1 MDKYN
6 AKNISILKLFCT
18 FVLDM
23 EQLSF
28 FRESGQT
35 PGLPKE
41 VLEYVP
47 GFIDAEEADVLLSS
61 FISTTPWA
69 QKVVKMYDKEVI
81 TPRLSAWYGDTEVTD
96 YNALGKSTPLPWT
109 AELLKL
115 KASVEATAGMSFNSV
130 LLNYYR
136 DGQDSVAWH
145 SDNETVMGSDP
156 VIASV
161 SFGQVRGFDI
171 RRKTDHAEKY
181 TVRLEHGSLLLMKGD
196 LQTKW
201 DHRIAKST
209 RPMGPRVNLT
219 FRKIIGA

>member
-1 MDKYN
+1 
-6 AKNISILKLFCT
+6 
-18 FVLDM
+18 M

-28 FRESGQT
+28 FMESGQS

-41 VLEYVP
+41 VLEYMP
-47 GFIDAEEADVLLSS
+47 GFMDASKADKLLSG
-61 FISTTPWA
+61 FISGTPWT
-69 QKVVKMYDKEVI
+69 QKIVKMYDKEII
-81 TPRLSAWYGDTEVTD
+81 TPRLSAWYGDPEGTD
-96 YNALGKSTPLPWT
+96 YNALGKSVPLPWT
-109 AELLKL
+109 TELLEL
-115 KASVEATAGMSFNSV
+115 KHMVEVLAGISFNSV

-145 SDNETVMGSDP
+145 SDNETVMGSHP

-171 RRKTDHAEKY
+171 RRKTDHSEKY

-219 FRKIIGA
+219 FRKIIAI